1 MEPGIQPALLG
12 HEHGCLSIQR
22 LTVSNSPDSQPGK
35 LLLFIHTALPSS
47 ETQSCDGSQARV
59 AIGQVGWLECQSRK
73 GNVGAVSTAHRA
85 YALLL
90 SFRKWMALSFEAAFS
105 LSVGSGWCHCVIK
118 LSPYGSNTL
127 LKEGTP
133 LKRAFWLYLLITGC
147 TLWSSCTTCSISL
160 EKYSDVKKTKLI
172 TALFITVQNR
182 NNC

>member
-90 SFRKWMALSFEAAFS
+90 SFRKWMALSFEGAFS

-160 EKYSDVKKTKLI
+160 EKYSDIKKTK
-172 TALFITVQNR
+172 QNSSLP
-182 NNC
+182 CL